1 MKIGGEEMRKTV
13 LVLGMV
19 LLFASTGLA
28 ADTIKIGGMLP
39 LSGRAADLGIT
50 CKQGAELA
58 VKEINAKGGVLGKKF
73 ELLMADDKSPQE
85 AVALAKRYIQKDG
98 VNFLFGLVSSAGGLA
113 VAEVA
118 KQEKV
123 IFMDTVSSTDTLTK
137 EKWNRY
143 TFRSGTC
150 NSQEVN
156 SLALYTTK
164 KHPKLTKFYNIGP
177 DYEYGRTMWELFKV
191 KIKEGNP
198 KAEFI
203 GEQWPKLYNPD
214 YTTYINAILAAKPD
228 AVFCSL
234 WGGDLV
240 AFIKQAKPYGLFDKM
255 KWVIATGGDITVTK
269 ALGTDMPTGL
279 IVDQRYYFH
288 WPNTERNKAF
298 VKAYRAD
305 YNDYPSAWAAEGYDG
320 VSFLAEA
327 VKKAGSLDT
336 EKVIAALEGLTID
349 APRGKATLRKEDHQL
364 SADFMV
370 GETVFD
376 KAYPFA
382 IVGNT
387 EVFPAE
393 KVLYSIEEW
402 KKAQEANK

>member
-1 MKIGGEEMRKTV
+1 MRKAV

-19 LLFASTGLA
+19 LLFATTGLA
-28 ADTIKIGGMLP
+28 ADTIKLGGMLP
-39 LSGRAADLGIT
+39 LSGRAADLGIA

-73 ELLMADDKSPQE
+73 ELLMADSKANVQE
-85 AVALAKRYIQKDG
+85 LSSLSNRYIQKDG
-98 VNFLFGLVSSAGGLA
+98 VNFLFGVVSSAGALTVG
-113 VAEVA
+113 EIA
-118 KQEKV
+118 KREKV
-123 IFMDTVSSTDTLTK
+123 IFMDTVASTDTFTK

-143 TFRSGTC
+143 SFRAGTC
-150 NSQEVN
+150 NSQEAN
-156 SLALYTTK
+156 SLALYAAK
-164 KHPKLTKFYNIGP
+164 KYPKLTKFYNLGP
-177 DYEYGRTMWELFKV
+177 DYEYGRTMWELFKARTAKV
-191 KIKEGNP
+191 NP

-203 GEQWPKLYNPD
+203 GEQWPKLFVPD

-240 AFIKQAKPYGLFDKM
+240 AFIKQAKPYGIFDKM
-255 KWVIATGGDITVTK
+255 KWIIATGGDITVAK
-269 ALGTDMPTGL
+269 ALGSDMPKGL

-288 WPNTERNKAF
+288 WPETERNKAF
-298 VKAYRAD
+298 VKAYMAD

-320 VSFLAEA
+320 VTFLYEGI
-327 VKKAGSLDT
+327 KKAGSLDT
-336 EKVIAALEGLTID
+336 EKVVAALEGLSID

-364 SADFMV
+364 SSDFMV
-370 GETVFD
+370 GETVFV
-376 KAYPFA
+376 KQYPFA

-387 EVFPAE
+387 EVFKADE
-393 KVLYSIEEW
+393 VLYSIEEW

>member
-1 MKIGGEEMRKTV
+1 MRKTV
-13 LVLGMV
+13 LVLGLA
-19 LLFASTGLA
+19 LLFATSGFA
-28 ADTIKIGGMLP
+28 ADTIKLGGMLP

-58 VKEINAKGGVLGKKF
+58 VKEINAKGGVLGKKL
-73 ELLMADDKSPQE
+73 ELLMADDKANVQE
-85 AVALAKRYIQKDG
+85 AVSISKRYIQKDE
-98 VNFLFGLVSSAGGLA
+98 VNFLFGVVSSAGSLA
-113 VAEVA
+113 VSEVA

-123 IFMDTVSSTDTLTK
+123 IFMDTVGSTDTLTK

-150 NSQEVN
+150 NSQEAN
-156 SLALYTTK
+156 SLSLYAAK
-164 KHPKLTKFYNIGP
+164 KYPKLTKFYNLGP
-177 DYEYGRTMWELFKV
+177 DYEYGRTMWALFQAKT
-191 KIKEGNP
+191 KEANP

-203 GEQWPKLYNPD
+203 GEQWPKLFIPD

-240 AFIKQAKPYGLFDKM
+240 AFIKQAKPYGIFEKM
-255 KWVIATGGDITVTK
+255 KWIIATGGDITVAK
-269 ALGTDMPTGL
+269 ALGGDMPTGM

-288 WPNTERNKAF
+288 WPESERNKAF
-298 VKAYRAD
+298 VKAYMAD

-320 VSFLAEA
+320 VYFLAEA

-336 EKVIAALEGLTID
+336 DKVIAALEGLSID

-364 SADFMV
+364 SSDFMV

-387 EVFPAE
+387 EVFKADE
-393 KVLYSIEEW
+393 VLYSIEEW
-402 KKAQEANK
+402 KKAQEGNK